1 MLLTTLVVGETA
13 PSTTLGTMIVVSGA
27 FLILMLL
34 LKKYAW
40 GAIVDIL
47 TQREEKLPTIQT
59 LQNNLAQQQ
68 RKWKKNVN
76 NNYFLPD
83 QKQLKLLKR
92 ERKWRTDSPKTLKE
106 TTAEVTRLREKA
118 RTDIS
123 QEREEALSSVK
134 NEVADLSLQIA
145 AKILN
150 KELTPDAHEALIDSY
165 IESLG
170 KANETR

>member
-47 TQREEKLPTIQT
+47 TQREEKIANDLDSAEQSRV
-59 LQNNLAQQQ
+59 AAAKMEKERQQQ
-68 RKWKKNVN
+68 LLSSRSEAAEIIKNA
-76 NNYFLPD
+76 
-83 QKQLKLLKR
+83 
-92 ERKWRTDSPKTLKE
+92 KE
-106 TTAEVTRLREKA
+106 SGEQTRLREKA

>member
-1 MLLTTLVVGETA
+1 ME
-13 PSTTLGTMIVVSGA
+13 
-27 FLILMLL
+27 
-34 LKKYAW
+34 
-40 GAIVDIL
+40 
-47 TQREEKLPTIQT
+47 
-59 LQNNLAQQQ
+59 
-68 RKWKKNVN
+68 KNVN

>member
-1 MLLTTLVVGETA
+1 MENRLAKNIKRNNCGSYSLT
-13 PSTTLGTMIVVSGA
+13 
-27 FLILMLL
+27 
-34 LKKYAW
+34 
-40 GAIVDIL
+40 
-47 TQREEKLPTIQT
+47 R
-59 LQNNLAQQQ
+59 
-68 RKWKKNVN
+68 
-76 NNYFLPD
+76 
-83 QKQLKLLKR
+83 
-92 ERKWRTDSPKTLKE
+92 
-106 TTAEVTRLREKA
+106 KA

>member
-1 MLLTTLVVGETA
+1 AEQSRVAAAKM
-13 PSTTLGTMIVVSGA
+13 
-27 FLILMLL
+27 
-34 LKKYAW
+34 
-40 GAIVDIL
+40 
-47 TQREEKLPTIQT
+47 EKER
-59 LQNNLAQQQ
+59 QQQ
-68 RKWKKNVN
+68 LLSSRSEAAEIIKNAKESGE
-76 NNYFLPD
+76 
-83 QKQLKLLKR
+83 QTRQ
-92 ERKWRTDSPKTLKE
+92 KTLKE

>member
-1 MLLTTLVVGETA
+1 MEN
-13 PSTTLGTMIVVSGA
+13 
-27 FLILMLL
+27 
-34 LKKYAW
+34 
-40 GAIVDIL
+40 
-47 TQREEKLPTIQT
+47 R
-59 LQNNLAQQQ
+59 LA
-68 RKWKKNVN
+68 
-76 NNYFLPD
+76 
-83 QKQLKLLKR
+83 
-92 ERKWRTDSPKTLKE
+92 KTLKE

-134 NEVADLSLQIA
+134 MKWQIFSLQIA

>member
-1 MLLTTLVVGETA
+1 
-13 PSTTLGTMIVVSGA
+13 
-27 FLILMLL
+27 MLL

-47 TQREEKLPTIQT
+47 TQREENCQRFRLCRTIS
-59 LQNNLAQQQ
+59 
-68 RKWKKNVN
+68 RSSSEMEKNVN

-134 NEVADLSLQIA
+134 MKWQIFLFKLQP
-145 AKILN
+145 KF
-150 KELTPDAHEALIDSY
+150 
-165 IESLG
+165 
-170 KANETR
+170 

>member
-1 MLLTTLVVGETA
+1 MLLTILVVGETA

-47 TQREEKLPTIQT
+47 TQREEKIANDLDSAEQSRV
-59 LQNNLAQQQ
+59 AAAKMEKERQQQ
-68 RKWKKNVN
+68 LLSSRSEAAEIIKNA
-76 NNYFLPD
+76 
-83 QKQLKLLKR
+83 K
-92 ERKWRTDSPKTLKE
+92 ESGE